1 MLILAKVIERLQL
14 DTPSLQLDI
23 VRAVFGTGF
32 PQHHRYMLLLVYV
45 PIVFFCANTDHFKFV
60 LE

>member
-32 PQHHRYMLLLVYV
+32 PQHHRYMFLLVYI
-45 PIVFFCANTDHFKFV
+45 PDRICKRASAKNRCTC
-60 LE
+60 